1 MLNISMASPSHGDT
15 SMADYSMASI
25 SMGGAGSSDDNQ
37 SSRSD
42 NSNTQVVKIE
52 KKKPAKPGSS
62 TMPGSYK
69 VNQLG
74 KLDEVEGDEEEGV
87 QI

>member
-1 MLNISMASPSHGDT
+1 MASPSHGDT

-25 SMGGAGSSDDNQ
+25 SMGGAGSSDDNR
-37 SSRSD
+37 SNRSD
-42 NSNTQVVKIE
+42 NSNTQVVKVE
-52 KKKPAKPGSS
+52 KKKLTKPGSS

-69 VNQLG
+69 VNHLG
-74 KLDEVEGDEEEGV
+74 KLEEVEGDEEDGV